1 MKEGRPEVKFVCAY
15 LSRISTLQRPACSP
29 NLARSDNHSFPTLR
43 EFLVGRR
50 FESDEEV
57 KDAVKACLH
66 GLATE
71 VHGEGIETLVT
82 GYDK

>member
-1 MKEGRPEVKFVCAY
+1 VKEGRLEEKSVYAY
-15 LSRISTLQRPACSP
+15 LSRISTLQQSACSP

-43 EFLVGRR
+43 EFLVGKR

-66 GLATE
+66 VLATQ
-71 VHGEGIETLVT
+71 VHCEGIQNLIT